1 MLARF
6 NFIYLFIL
14 QINNTSTRRGHK
26 NSLDQNVD
34 NLPGDHRIQ
43 YLSHDRNNEPDTAMV

>member
-14 QINNTSTRRGHK
+14 QINNMSTRRGHK
-26 NSLDQNVD
+26 NSLDQNVEITEQ
-34 NLPGDHRIQ
+34 PPWRPQ
-43 YLSHDRNNEPDTAMV
+43 DTISESRQKQ